1 MATTDLNRRAAL
13 HLLVAGGSAAL
24 LAGCGGTRGAS
35 SSGLGPNAANG
46 GSGGSG
52 SGAISVTDQR
62 GKTLTFARPVARV
75 VTIPMPAASLLVAV
89 DRTAD
94 HLTAMHNA
102 SWVAMRDGIMGTIF
116 PKALE
121 LPHEIA
127 TQDFNAN
134 VESVRALD
142 PDVVIQWSDSQ
153 LTDPLEKAGL
163 NVIGLTNTGKQ
174 EDVDAWVAMFAAM
187 LGKPQRAVDIK
198 ARSDLELAAVKRL
211 AATRGATGPSI
222 LYFNRFAGGLKVAA
236 ANSYNDFYIK
246 LVGGTNPATGNDPLK
261 GSGMVGLDVEQV
273 LRWNPEIIL
282 LGNFDNAM
290 PQDLYSD
297 PVWQTVSAVRNRRV
311 YKVPLGGYRWD
322 PPGQESPLMWH
333 WLSDIAF
340 PQQQSF
346 LRNKVVEYFDF
357 LYGHKPTGDELDK
370 ILWTKANSG
379 SDHYGQFNAA

>member
-13 HLLVAGGSAAL
+13 QLLVAGGSAAL
-24 LAGCGGTRGAS
+24 LAGCGGTPGQPP
-35 SSGLGPNAANG
+35 SSGPATNGTNG
-46 GSGGSG
+46 GSGT
-52 SGAISVTDQR
+52 ISVTDQR
-62 GKTLTFARPVARV
+62 GKTLTFARPVTRV

-94 HLTAMHNA
+94 HLAAMHNA

-127 TQDFNAN
+127 TQDFTAN

-142 PDVVIQWSDSQ
+142 PDVVIQWSDAQ
-153 LTDPLEKAGL
+153 LIDPLEKAGL

-187 LGKPQRAVDIK
+187 LGKPERAVDIK
-198 ARSDLELAAVKRL
+198 SRSDVDLAAVKDL
-211 AATRGATGPSI
+211 AAGRDSTGPSI
-222 LYFNRFAGGLKVAA
+222 LYFNRFTGGLKVAG
-236 ANSYNDFYIK
+236 ANTYNDFYIK
-246 LVGGTNPATGNDPLK
+246 LVGGTNPATGNDPLQ

-273 LRWNPEIIL
+273 LRWDPEIIL

-297 PVWQTVSAVRNRRV
+297 PVWQTVSAVKNRRV

-340 PQQQSF
+340 PQQQSL
-346 LRNKVVEYFDF
+346 LRNKVIQYFEF
-357 LYGHKPTGDELDK
+357 LYGHKPTAAELDR
-370 ILWTKANSG
+370 ILWSAANAD
-379 SDHYGQFNAA
+379 SDHYRQFNAA

>member
-1 MATTDLNRRAAL
+1 MASTNLNRRAAL
-13 HLLVAGGSAAL
+13 QLLVAGGSAAL
-24 LAGCGGTRGAS
+24 LAGCAGTQGS
-35 SSGLGPNAANG
+35 PPSSGPASNGPAGNATGGG
-46 GSGGSG
+46 GS
-52 SGAISVTDQR
+52 ISVTDQR
-62 GKTLTFARPVARV
+62 GKTLTFARPVTRV

-94 HLTAMHNA
+94 HLAAMHNV
-102 SWVAMRDGIMGTIF
+102 SWVAMRDGVMGTMF

-127 TQDFNAN
+127 TQDFTAN

-142 PDVVIQWSDSQ
+142 PDVVIQWSDAQ
-153 LTDPLEKAGL
+153 LTEPLEKAGL

-187 LGKPQRAVDIK
+187 LGKADRAADLK
-198 ARSDLELAAVKRL
+198 ARSDAGLAAVKAL
-211 AATRGATGPSI
+211 AAGRGAAGPSI
-222 LYFNRFAGGLKVAA
+222 LYFNRFTGGLKVAA

-246 LVGGTNPATGNDPLK
+246 LVGGTNPATGSDPLK

-273 LRWNPEIIL
+273 LRWDPEIIL
-282 LGNFDNAM
+282 LGNFDNAL
-290 PQDLYSD
+290 PQDLYAD

-340 PQQQSF
+340 PQQQSS
-346 LRNKVVEYFDF
+346 LRNKAVEYFDF
-357 LYGHKPTGDELDK
+357 LYGHTLTAAELDK
-370 ILWTKANSG
+370 ILWTTANAN

>member
-1 MATTDLNRRAAL
+1 MATTDLNRRTAL

-24 LAGCGGTRGAS
+24 LAGCAGTPGS
-35 SSGLGPNAANG
+35 PPSSGVAANG
-46 GSGGSG
+46 GSSGSAGSG
-52 SGAISVTDQR
+52 PISITDQR
-62 GKTLTFARPVARV
+62 GKTLTFARPVTRV

-89 DRTAD
+89 DRSAE

-127 TQDFNAN
+127 TQDFTAN

-142 PDVVIQWSDSQ
+142 PDVVIQWSDAQ
-153 LTDPLEKAGL
+153 LTEPLERAGL
-163 NVIGLTNTGKQ
+163 TVVGLTNTGKQ
-174 EDVDAWVAMFAAM
+174 EDVDAWAAMFAAL
-187 LGKPQRAVDIK
+187 LGKPERAVDIK

-211 AATRGATGPSI
+211 AATRGAAGPSI

-246 LVGGTNPATGNDPLK
+246 LVGGTNPATGHDPLK

-273 LRWNPEIIL
+273 LRWDPEIIL
-282 LGNFDNAM
+282 LGNFDNAL
-290 PQDLYSD
+290 PQDLYAD

-340 PQQQSF
+340 PQQQSL

-357 LYGHKPTGDELDK
+357 LYSHKPSAAELDR
-370 ILWTKANSG
+370 ILWTTANAG
-379 SDHYGQFNAA
+379 SDHYRQFNAA

>member
-1 MATTDLNRRAAL
+1 MATTDLNRRTVLQLIA
-13 HLLVAGGSAAL
+13 AGGSAGL
-24 LAGCGGTRGAS
+24 LAGCAGTPGVRP
-35 SSGLGPNAANG
+35 SSGLSSDSGTARTG
-46 GSGGSG
+46 G
-52 SGAISVTDQR
+52 ISVTDQR
-62 GKTLTFARPVARV
+62 GKTITFTRPVTRV

-94 HLTAMHNA
+94 HLAAMHNA

-127 TQDFNAN
+127 TQDFTAN

-142 PDVVIQWSDSQ
+142 PDVVIQWSDAQ
-153 LTDPLEKAGL
+153 LIDPLEKAGL

-187 LGKPQRAVDIK
+187 LGKPERAVDIK
-198 ARSDLELAAVKRL
+198 ARSDLELAAVKDL
-211 AATRGATGPSI
+211 AAGRGTTGPSI
-222 LYFNRFAGGLKVAA
+222 LYFNRFTGGLKVAA

-273 LRWNPEIIL
+273 LRWDPEIIL

-297 PVWQTVSAVRNRRV
+297 PVWQTVSAVKNRRV

-340 PQQQSF
+340 PQQQSL

-357 LYGHKPTGDELDK
+357 LYSHKPTAAELDK
-370 ILWTKANSG
+370 VLWTAANAG
-379 SDHYGQFNAA
+379 SDHYRQFNAA